1 MAYVSANWGE
11 EPYLQTKNTTVT
23 PSANWSGAETNAA
36 TITPDSGY
44 DAMEKVNVKV
54 PMLRDYTLMT
64 VSQAETPSTVYNGNT
79 AQSNSAKMLRVAPTK
94 DGMSYTNSYLEV
106 PASSAMGN
114 ATAADVAEGKTFSSG
129 NGIALTGTGQ
139 MGEDLRED
147 SLIKGF
153 EIYKPR
159 YVYDGN
165 TRVSNDKI
173 LLKIAPGV
181 NGTAHTKNDEN
192 YKTLYLDAN
201 SYLGTAT
208 KDKVLNTC
216 SFSSQ
221 DGICLSGGMIERSA
235 SSETISAAKTYSKGY
250 YPNDWT
256 VTPGS
261 TPTVKTEYVFQDYL
275 DGTSPLLPDSASTR
289 VLIREYPILPET
301 GKDML
306 DRIIIHVS
314 DTKIGHDIKG
324 GHFYF
329 YDNNLTWED
338 SYFFSRTDAN
348 AGHVKPIASLAGSVT
363 SNARLGW
370 NINSPSV
377 DKCNFKLG
385 IYLAR
390 SNYMTS
396 STLYGVNIYV
406 YLRYSRTP

>member
-23 PSANWSGAETNAA
+23 PGANWSGAETNAA
-36 TITPDSGY
+36 EINPDSGY

-256 VTPGS
+256 VTPDGG
-261 TPTVKTEYVFQDYL
+261 TAEQL
-275 DGTSPLLPDSASTR
+275 D
-289 VLIREYPILPET
+289 
-301 GKDML
+301 
-306 DRIIIHVS
+306 
-314 DTKIGHDIKG
+314 
-324 GHFYF
+324 F
-329 YDNNLTWED
+329 YDHITKYTTQIAPKTTFSWKSYIKLEPNKTMNDVDYFAIILYDNAFVYTCVAHPADTSANNT
-338 SYFFSRTDAN
+338 YYTFSRTDAT
-348 AGHVKPIASLAGSVT
+348 AGHKKTVASFTDEMLASNDNRIAFALRDYYGGLYKQFCIGYYPAYAKYSDKYDPECYIFL
-363 SNARLGW
+363 RL
-370 NINSPSV
+370 
-377 DKCNFKLG
+377 
-385 IYLAR
+385 R
-390 SNYMTS
+390 S
-396 STLYGVNIYV
+396 
-406 YLRYSRTP
+406 

>member
-23 PSANWSGAETNAA
+23 PGANWSGAETNAA
-36 TITPDSGY
+36 EINPDSGY

-256 VTPGS
+256 VTPSGGS
-261 TPTVKTEYVFQDYL
+261 KIDTFFAWTTGEIPTSHEVYKCFCEIRGLKRYISLSDCRYIDVTVMDGNTSYLVYHWFYRDGFSAEQYVCAN
-275 DGTSPLLPDSASTR
+275 SADS
-289 VLIREYPILPET
+289 
-301 GKDML
+301 
-306 DRIIIHVS
+306 
-314 DTKIGHDIKG
+314 
-324 GHFYF
+324 
-329 YDNNLTWED
+329 
-338 SYFFSRTDAN
+338 
-348 AGHVKPIASLAGSVT
+348 AGHVRDLASTTNWTAANNTKRLAVQFGFDDTDYGFIVGYY
-363 SNARLGW
+363 A
-370 NINSPSV
+370 
-377 DKCNFKLG
+377 
-385 IYLAR
+385 AR
-390 SNYMTS
+390 SSYN
-396 STLYGVNIYV
+396 NNF
-406 YLRYSRTP
+406 LRYFITVVVKAGVLE